1 MKRDAVTTQARCSCE
16 TQIGRR
22 SLAARVSSPLLG
34 YQLAMIMKRILQP
47 EAALIFS
54 PGAQLMNAE
63 PKNAVYGPDTQRS
76 TCCRYLRPEYERYH
90 SDTLATPRGKN
101 KVKNN
106 ESSTHAD
113 CLMSSL

>member
-1 MKRDAVTTQARCSCE
+1 MKRDAVTAQARCSCE

-54 PGAQLMNAE
+54 PSAQLMNAE
-63 PKNAVYGPDTQRS
+63 PKDAVYGPDTQRS
-76 TCCRYLRPEYERYH
+76 TCYRYLRPAYERYH
-90 SDTLATPRGKN
+90 SDSLATPGRR
-101 KVKNN
+101 VK
-106 ESSTHAD
+106 TK
-113 CLMSSL
+113 